1 MKLETCFKCKNRVDC
16 RRHYIDKDGYECDE
30 MYWYCLYD
38 QTHEDNCQY
47 YEPKYNI
54 DTRTY
59 TRTQEN

>member
-38 QTHEDNCQY
+38 QTHEDDANTTN
-47 YEPKYNI
+47 PSI
-54 DTRTY
+54 I
-59 TRTQEN
+59 